1 MLSSPLAAGL
11 SVPFAVGSDGVEEAS
26 ASLSTMESR
35 TAIAALALAG
45 LAACSLAG
53 GGPTP
58 TRPGADEASATASP
72 AAAAGT
78 AGARAARRVDPRR
91 DGLQIGFGE
100 FAITL
105 EAGEIRPG
113 PVTLVIRN
121 GGRLVHGFELK
132 IEDRGDNS
140 GPGSSDE
147 DGLEIE
153 TRRFAPGETLR
164 ISADL
169 PPGVYEVECF
179 VAEHDDMG
187 MRATLV
193 VRSDA
198 PLVRADEGGVGADG
212 IQVAG
217 FAFTPTQV
225 EVAAGTRVEWTN
237 TDPTPHTVTA
247 RDGSF
252 DSGTLDPGAR
262 FATAFEQ
269 PGTFAYVCRIHPAMR
284 GTVRVTA

>member
-1 MLSSPLAAGL
+1 
-11 SVPFAVGSDGVEEAS
+11 
-26 ASLSTMESR
+26 MEPR
-35 TAIAALALAG
+35 TAIASLALVATLAG
-45 LAACSLAG
+45 CSLSG
-53 GGPTP
+53 EGPAPLRT
-58 TRPGADEASATASP
+58 GADEAPAAASP
-72 AAAAGT
+72 APTAAAAGVRT
-78 AGARAARRVDPRR
+78 ARRADPRR
-91 DGLQIGFGE
+91 GGLEVGFGE

-105 EAGEIRPG
+105 EADEIRPG
-113 PVTLVIRN
+113 PVTFVVRN

-140 GPGSSDE
+140 GPGSSDG

-153 TRRFAPGETLR
+153 TRTFAPGETLR
-164 ISADL
+164 IPANL

-187 MRATLV
+187 MRAMLV
-193 VRSDA
+193 VRPDA
-198 PLVRADEGGVGADG
+198 PLVRADEGGAGDG

-217 FAFTPTQV
+217 FAFTPTEV
-225 EVAAGTRVEWTN
+225 EVAAGARIEWTN
-237 TDPTPHTVTA
+237 ADPTPHTVTA

-269 PGTFAYVCRIHPAMR
+269 PGTFAYFCQIHPSMR